1 MTLPKV
7 LERLP
12 IRLSARLGLICIG
25 GVTLAFCLICAAVL
39 LDARRDTTAQA
50 ATEARNIAQSVAQD
64 VARNLEL
71 YDLSLQAVVQGLQFP
86 GLAKLDPELRQL
98 VLFNRATKAPYF
110 SFINAIDETGAVIA
124 DSQSPTP
131 NSKNWATRDYFIAQ
145 RNADRD
151 QLFIGRPFSTDPGQT
166 ATIPISRRMTHPD
179 GSFAGVVVGTLRLGY
194 FRDLLSRLTVGPHA
208 TIELLR
214 TDGMILMRLPFNA
227 DDIGRTLPQNAL
239 FFRAPGGGAVDG
251 EDPMDH
257 QRRRFLF
264 ERIDDLPLVV
274 GVGLADADIY
284 AAWRNKAEAIGGVVA
299 VLAAINLLLLL
310 VVRYALARRELGL
323 AALRHGDAQRATLV
337 AQREKAVAVAAQ
349 TAAVKT
355 RFLATMSHE
364 LRTPLNSILGYA
376 ELLSIDGHLEPVQA
390 ARIAAMRSAGD
401 HLRDVVNRMLDFSRV
416 EAEDQPA
423 PSVRTDLAALMEQ
436 CRAIVEPMAAAKGLM
451 LTCSMAPAAPRD
463 VLADAGSIRQILL
476 NLLGNAVK
484 FTEQGAVTL
493 RITRGASGTRF
504 VVTDTGMGV
513 PAIQRDRLF
522 QPYERLDADRI
533 GVPGTGLGLAI
544 AARLVARMRGRIGY
558 EANPSGGS
566 VFWLE
571 LPLPLAGTEASTER
585 VARVTASTRPLRILV
600 ADDSAMNRDVAAA
613 FLQAAG
619 HTVVE
624 AADGDA
630 ALRMVAA
637 QAFDVVLM
645 DLRMPVLDG
654 VEATRHIRALPAPSG
669 QTPIIAVT
677 ADVQEDHGA
686 ALRAAGFQ
694 AWLIKPIDHLSLLAA
709 VATATA
715 GLAPATAEWDPP
727 PMGAPTG
734 QRADTPLPGTPSPG
748 TPLAGAAMPDTS
760 MPGTSVPGTSVPGT
774 RMRGTPLPDRPFPDR
789 PVRDRPFAD
798 RPLTDRPLP
807 DQPFPDRPV
816 PAMTQSES
824 IAPETAQR
832 HLEIFEAQLVCLLD
846 LLDNAP
852 SDQSLDA
859 FPAAFPGLSAGWHS
873 DWPPGA
879 SPRSQPESFRD
890 GSADLSDQVQR
901 MDQAHRIAGDAGQ
914 LGFTA
919 LSDAARR
926 YEAAWRRKDP
936 EYPALAATLREAAAS
951 ALEALRQ
958 RRDFRRRAAMS
969 SAKLP

>member
-12 IRLSARLGLICIG
+12 IRLSARLGLMCIG

-39 LDARRDTTAQA
+39 LDARRDATAQA

-71 YDLSLQAVVQGLQFP
+71 YDLSLQAVVQCLQYP

-98 VLFNRATKAPYF
+98 ILFNRATKAPYF

-131 NSKNWATRDYFIAQ
+131 RGGNWANRDYFIAQ
-145 RNADRD
+145 RSADRD
-151 QLFIGRPFSTDPGQT
+151 QQFIGRPFFTDPGQP
-166 ATIPISRRMTHPD
+166 ATITISRRMTHPD
-179 GSFAGVVVGTLRLGY
+179 GSFAGVVVGTMRLAY

-251 EDPMDH
+251 EDPTDH

-504 VVTDTGMGV
+504 VVTDTGIGV

-544 AARLVARMRGRIGY
+544 AARLVARMRGRIGH

-566 VFWLE
+566 VFWAE
-571 LPLPLAGTEASTER
+571 LPLPVAGTEASMER
-585 VARVTASTRPLRILV
+585 VARVTSPTRPLRILV

-619 HTVVE
+619 HAVVE

-734 QRADTPLPGTPSPG
+734 QRAETPIPAMPMGTPLPGTPLPETPMPGMPTPG
-748 TPLAGAAMPDTS
+748 TPMRGTPT
-760 MPGTSVPGTSVPGT
+760 PGVP
-774 RMRGTPLPDRPFPDR
+774 MRGTPLPDRPLPDKPFPDR
-789 PVRDRPFAD
+789 PF
-798 RPLTDRPLP
+798 P

-846 LLDNAP
+846 LLDNAS

-859 FPAAFPGLSAGWHS
+859 FPAAFPGSSAGWHS

-890 GSADLSDQVQR
+890 SSADLSDQVQR

>member
-1 MTLPKV
+1 M
-7 LERLP
+7 
-12 IRLSARLGLICIG
+12 CIG

-39 LDARRDTTAQA
+39 LDARRDATAQA

-71 YDLSLQAVVQGLQFP
+71 YDLSLQAVVQGLQYP

-98 VLFNRATKAPYF
+98 ILFNRATKAPYF

-124 DSQSPTP
+124 NSQSPTP
-131 NSKNWATRDYFIAQ
+131 RGGNWANRDYFIAQ
-145 RNADRD
+145 RSADRD
-151 QLFIGRPFSTDPGQT
+151 RQFIGRPFFTGPGQP
-166 ATIPISRRMTHPD
+166 ATITISRRMTHPD
-179 GSFAGVVVGTLRLGY
+179 GSFAGVVVGTMRLAY

-214 TDGMILMRLPFNA
+214 ADGMILMRLPFNA

-251 EDPMDH
+251 EDPTDH

-436 CRAIVEPMAAAKGLM
+436 CRAIVEPMAAAKGLT

-504 VVTDTGMGV
+504 VVTDTGIGV

-544 AARLVARMRGRIGY
+544 AARLVARMRGRIGH

-566 VFWLE
+566 VFWAE
-571 LPLPLAGTEASTER
+571 LPLPGRRHRGIDGTCCAGHLANAPVAHPGGRQFSDESRRGGGLPASR
-585 VARVTASTRPLRILV
+585 RPCGGGGSRWRRGLAHGCGPGLRRRPDGSAHARARWCRGDAAHPRPARPKRPDPDYCRDGRRAGGSRRGVAGGRLPGLVDQADRSPVFAGGGRHRDGRSCPGNGGMGSASDGRSNRATRGDAHPRHAHGHAPTGNAPTGNAHAGHAHAGN
-600 ADDSAMNRDVAAA
+600 ADAGHAHAGRAD
-613 FLQAAG
+613 AG
-619 HTVVE
+619 HTTPGQATPGHAIPGPAIPGPASPGHDAIRE
-624 AADGDA
+624 HRAGDGPTSSGD
-630 ALRMVAA
+630 
-637 QAFDVVLM
+637 
-645 DLRMPVLDG
+645 
-654 VEATRHIRALPAPSG
+654 IRGTACLPAGP
-669 QTPIIAVT
+669 
-677 ADVQEDHGA
+677 
-686 ALRAAGFQ
+686 
-694 AWLIKPIDHLSLLAA
+694 
-709 VATATA
+709 
-715 GLAPATAEWDPP
+715 
-727 PMGAPTG
+727 
-734 QRADTPLPGTPSPG
+734 
-748 TPLAGAAMPDTS
+748 
-760 MPGTSVPGTSVPGT
+760 
-774 RMRGTPLPDRPFPDR
+774 
-789 PVRDRPFAD
+789 
-798 RPLTDRPLP
+798 
-807 DQPFPDRPV
+807 
-816 PAMTQSES
+816 
-824 IAPETAQR
+824 
-832 HLEIFEAQLVCLLD
+832 
-846 LLDNAP
+846 
-852 SDQSLDA
+852 
-859 FPAAFPGLSAGWHS
+859 
-873 DWPPGA
+873 
-879 SPRSQPESFRD
+879 
-890 GSADLSDQVQR
+890 
-901 MDQAHRIAGDAGQ
+901 AGQ
-914 LGFTA
+914 CVLRPIARRFSRRFSRLIRRLALG
-919 LSDAARR
+919 LAARR
-926 YEAAWRRKDP
+926 VPSVAAGIVPR
-936 EYPALAATLREAAAS
+936 
-951 ALEALRQ
+951 
-958 RRDFRRRAAMS
+958 
-969 SAKLP
+969 